1 MKLGSLFDGAGTFP
15 FAGQQFGIKP
25 VWASEIEPFPISVTT
40 KRFPN
45 MLHLGDITKI
55 NGADIEPVDVITF
68 GSPCQDL
75 SVAGKQAGLS
85 GERSGLFMEAVRI
98 IKEMRRKTN
107 GKYPRYAV
115 WENVPGAFS
124 SNDREDFRVVLEE
137 LCKIKD
143 ESAVIPRPSIRG
155 GSKGKWQNTGL
166 ILADKY
172 SIAWRVLDAQFW
184 GVPQRRRRIFL
195 VADFRGQSAGEILF
209 ERNGLSRSFAE
220 SRKAWKGI
228 AADTTFGSC
237 KSGKCFDVR
246 GNGNGN
252 IVPTITGDHNNRV
265 TDYTSV
271 VVFDGEN
278 ITSKANASNPQEGD
292 PCHTIG
298 ATGAKR
304 ALVCFGYDM
313 YNQESTDDKTR
324 TLKTPIGGDDLP
336 VIVMPLENRP
346 TDGRLKICKNGIVQT
361 LTGRMGTGS
370 GNEALLLV
378 GVDTYNQNLTGNKAK
393 NLLAGHTDC
402 DGVPCVAMNLTQDP
416 VPNEKVFPCLSTG
429 NPITGQANLAVCYS
443 LDSLSSNSMKS
454 DNKHSGF
461 HETEKHR
468 TLDTLCHN
476 PTCNQGGTV
485 ICVATQQGGAEIAE
499 NLCPTV
505 TAAAGMSGN
514 NQPFLCYA
522 IDRAAF
528 NQGKNAQYNI
538 GIDDSGIVQTLV
550 AKGPGAVCYPI
561 AINGEVAGTL
571 DASYFKGTGMRN
583 GVERE
588 IIVAHLKKKWV
599 VRRVVPIECARL
611 QGMPDWWCK
620 DIPHSDSAEYKMWGN
635 GMALPCVLYVM
646 EGIAIQLRKEI
657 LSNLEVTV

>member
-15 FAGQQFGIKP
+15 FAGRQFGIKP
-25 VWASEIEPFPISVTT
+25 VWASEIESFPISVTT

-55 NGADIEPVDVITF
+55 DGAEIEPVDVITF

-75 SVAGKQAGLS
+75 SVAGKQAGLA
-85 GERSGLFMEAVRI
+85 GERSGLFAEAVRI

-155 GSKGKWQNTGL
+155 SKGKWQNTGL
-166 ILADKY
+166 ILADEY

-195 VADFRGQSAGEILF
+195 VADFRGQSAKEILF
-209 ERNGLSRSFAE
+209 ERNGLSRRFAE
-220 SRKAWKGI
+220 SRKAWKGVT
-228 AADTTFGSC
+228 AYTTFGSC
-237 KSGKCFDVR
+237 KSGQCFDAR

-252 IVPTITGDHNNRV
+252 IAPTITGDHNNRI
-265 TDYTSV
+265 TDYSAV

-278 ITSKANASNPQEGD
+278 VTSRTNASNPQVGD

-298 ATGAKR
+298 ATGANR

-313 YNQESTDDKTR
+313 YNQETTGGKTR

-336 VIVMPLENRP
+336 VI
-346 TDGRLKICKNGIVQT
+346 C
-361 LTGRMGTGS
+361 
-370 GNEALLLV
+370 V
-378 GVDTYNQNLTGNKAK
+378 GVDTYNQDLTGDKAK
-393 NLLAGHTDC
+393 SLLAGHTDC
-402 DGVPCVAMNLTQDP
+402 DGVPCVAINLTQDP
-416 VPNEKVFPCLSTG
+416 IPNEQVFPCLSTG
-429 NPITGQANLAVCYS
+429 NPITGQANLAVCYT

-454 DNKHSGF
+454 DNPNSGF
-461 HETEKHR
+461 HETDKHR

-528 NQGKNAQYNI
+528 NQGENAQYNI
-538 GIDDSGIVQTLV
+538 GIDDSGIAQTLV
-550 AKGPGAVCYPI
+550 AKGPGAVCYGVPLGFRPENTNLYEDCATTI
-561 AINGEVAGTL
+561 CNGTNPGHHQ
-571 DASYFKGTGMRN
+571 
-583 GVERE
+583 GVVLQVKR
-588 IIVAHLKKKWV
+588 KRV
-599 VRRVVPIECARL
+599 VRRVIPIECARL

-657 LSNLEVTV
+657 LSKLEVTV

>member
-1 MKLGSLFDGAGTFP
+1 MVIRMKLGSLFDGAGTFP
-15 FAGQQFGIKP
+15 FASQQFGIKSC
-25 VWASEIEPFPISVTT
+25 WASEIESFPISVTT

-55 NGADIEPVDVITF
+55 NGAEIESVDVITF

-75 SVAGKQAGLS
+75 SVAGKQAGLA

-143 ESAVIPRPSIRG
+143 DSTFIPRPSIKG
-155 GSKGKWQNTGL
+155 GSKGKWQNAGL
-166 ILADKY
+166 ILADEY

-228 AADTTFGSC
+228 TPNTTFGSC

-336 VIVMPLENRP
+336 VIVIPLENRP

-361 LTGRMGTGS
+361 LTGRMGTGG

-378 GVDTYNQNLTGNKAK
+378 GVDTYNQNLTGDKAK

-454 DNKHSGF
+454 DNKYSGF

-514 NQPFLCYA
+514 NQPFICVEHKTIGALCTS
-522 IDRAAF
+522 DSKGVS
-528 NQGKNAQYNI
+528 NQMVQQNKLLCFSVPISLNGKI
-538 GIDDSGIVQTLV
+538 S
-550 AKGPGAVCYPI
+550 
-561 AINGEVAGTL
+561 GTL
-571 DASYFKGTGMRN
+571 DANYYKGTGERN
-583 GVERE
+583 GTERE
-588 IIVAHLKKKWV
+588 IIAQINQSKWV